1 MKILGTILIVIGIAM
16 FFYSGFSFNTEKNII
31 DAGPI
36 QVNKTE
42 KNVINW
48 PNYAG
53 GISVIAGLIILVLDR
68 KK

>member
-16 FFYSGFSFNTEKNII
+16 FFFSGFSFNTEKNII

-53 GISVIAGLIILVLDR
+53 GISVIAGLIILVMDR

>member
-1 MKILGTILIVIGIAM
+1 MKALGVILIVVGIAM
-16 FFYSGFSFNTEKNII
+16 FIFSGFSFNTEENII

-36 QVNKTE
+36 QVNKE
-42 KNVINW
+42 KENNVSW

-53 GISVIAGLIILVLDR
+53 GISLVAGVIVLVAAR

>member
-1 MKILGTILIVIGIAM
+1 MKALGIILIVAGIAM
-16 FFYSGFSFNTEKNII
+16 FFFSGFSFNTEENII

-36 QVNKTE
+36 QVNKQKE
-42 KNVINW
+42 NNVSW

-53 GISVIAGLIILVLDR
+53 GISLVAGVIVLVAAR